1 MALRQ
6 VKLLRGCL
14 ITLALASIVLGVVL
28 VANDEIAKRDAD
40 TTFTRSQISLRSTF
54 GVFDDPAASEPLP
67 TITDGVSGDDA
78 VGKPEPAIEA
88 VALLSIPRIDLEVAA
103 ASYSNY
109 DVLRYAVGYMPES
122 AAPNEPGITYL
133 VGHRTGFGAPF
144 RELDQLR
151 PGDVFTVKNA
161 AGLTKRYRVEFVE
174 IRKPSD
180 ALPELASLTGRNN
193 VLLVTCH
200 PEFSTE
206 LRLIVG
212 ASGA

>member
-1 MALRQ
+1 M
-6 VKLLRGCL
+6 
-14 ITLALASIVLGVVL
+14 ILALASIVFGITLVV
-28 VANDEIAKRDAD
+28 NDEIAKREAD

-54 GVFDDPAASEPLP
+54 GVFNDPAASEPLP
-67 TITDGVSGDDA
+67 AIIEGTSGDDA
-78 VGKPEPAIEA
+78 VEKPEPAIEA

-109 DVLRYAVGYMPES
+109 DVLRYAIGYMPES
-122 AAPNEPGITYL
+122 AAPNEPGITYF

-144 RELDQLR
+144 RELDQLQ

-161 AGLTKRYRVEFVE
+161 AGRTEEYRVNFVE
-174 IRKPSD
+174 IRKPND